1 MTPAPFASLSVA
13 CSTLV
18 IALSGWNL
26 WRIKFA
32 HRARGRRAV
41 ERLLSDRGEVL
52 VAIKELPISAL
63 RSTSGFAGAVV
74 FQVSDA
80 RYPNIKGSP
89 LLVMKPGVRVGAHG
103 AGYGEDGDGEQEGG
117 ERGRGGGF
125 HR

>member
-74 FQVSDA
+74 FQV
-80 RYPNIKGSP
+80 
-89 LLVMKPGVRVGAHG
+89 VGRDPDGAEQTYEWAYAPRIFPWQTECVQRLAHG
-103 AGYGEDGDGEQEGG
+103 IWIPA
-117 ERGRGGGF
+117 
-125 HR
+125 